1 MKTNEMNHKEIHRLC
16 NLFNQRLPYCNTNKK
31 IPNIFNFI
39 DPKSFE
45 LPEISGVSRDVETN
59 NFLRMAQN

>member
-1 MKTNEMNHKEIHRLC
+1 MKWTTKKFIDYATCLTRDYHIAI
-16 NLFNQRLPYCNTNKK
+16 QIKK